1 MTALK
6 AHEVARFL
14 ARPDLTE
21 GIFLAYGPDG
31 GLVRETAQRL
41 IRHLSGDDPASANV
55 TIFDGPELDAEPGRL
70 ITEARSISLFGGKR
84 IIRVRSAGKALVMP
98 LTELRD
104 DPGGTAIVLEAGNLT
119 PRDAIRALVE
129 AAKLGRALPCYPDTD
144 ETLTK
149 LMQETFNQA
158 GIRTD
163 SDVIPTLREILGN
176 DREITRRE
184 LEKLSLYAAST
195 KTLTRED
202 VLTLC
207 ADNGALAIDA
217 ILDATGGGHAE
228 KLEMALNRA
237 LAASINPQQLLSMLT
252 SHFAGLRRWR
262 VEVDGGK
269 SARAVLDGVKPKP
282 HFSRVGQL
290 EQQLRLWSEPALA
303 TAADRLL
310 HATSDSRRKPALA
323 ETILRRTTLAL
334 CMIAATH

>member
-6 AHEVARFL
+6 AHEVQRFL
-14 ARPDLTE
+14 ARPDLNE

-41 IRHLSGDDPASANV
+41 IRYLSGEDPASADV
-55 TIFDGPELDAEPGRL
+55 FIFDGPELDAEPGRL

-84 IIRVRSAGKALVMP
+84 IIRVRNASKSLVMP

-104 DPGGTAIVLEAGNLT
+104 NPAGTAIVLEAGNLA
-119 PRDAIRALVE
+119 PRDALRALVE

-144 ETLTK
+144 ETLTN
-149 LMQETFNQA
+149 LMRETFNQA
-158 GIRTD
+158 GIRVD
-163 SDVIPTLREILGN
+163 SDVVPTLREILGN

-184 LEKLSLYAAST
+184 LEKLTLFAAST
-195 KTLTRED
+195 KSLTRED

-207 ADNGALAIDA
+207 VDNGALAIDA

-237 LAASINPQQLLSMLT
+237 LSSSVNPQQLLAMLT
-252 SHFAGLRRWR
+252 NHFANLRRWR

-269 SARAVLDGVKPKP
+269 SARAVLDNVKPKP
-282 HFSRVGQL
+282 HFSRIGQL
-290 EQQLRLWSEPALA
+290 EQQLRLWTDPALA
-303 TAADRLL
+303 QASERLL
-310 HATSDSRRKPALA
+310 QATSDSRRKPALA
-323 ETILRRTTLAL
+323 TAVLHRTTLAL
-334 CMIAATH
+334 CMMAATH

>member
-41 IRHLSGDDPASANV
+41 IRHLSGEDPASANV
-55 TIFDGPELDAEPGRL
+55 TVFDGPELDAEPGRL
-70 ITEARSISLFGGKR
+70 TTEARSTSLFGGKR
-84 IIRVRSAGKALVMP
+84 IIRVRNAGKALVMP

-119 PRDAIRALVE
+119 PRDALRALVE

-144 ETLTK
+144 ETLTN
-149 LMQETFNQA
+149 LMRETFNQA

-163 SDVIPTLREILGN
+163 SDVVPTLREILGN

-184 LEKLSLYAAST
+184 LEKLTLYAAST

-237 LAASINPQQLLSMLT
+237 LAASINPQQLLVMLT
-252 SHFAGLRRWR
+252 NHFSTLRRWR
-262 VEVDGGK
+262 IEVDAG
-269 SARAVLDGVKPKP
+269 RQPRTVLDGVKPKP
-282 HFSRVGQL
+282 HFSRIGQL
-290 EQQLRLWSEPALA
+290 EQQMRLWSEPALA
-303 TAADRLL
+303 TASERLL
-310 HATSDSRRKPALA
+310 QAISDSRRKPALA
-323 ETILRRTTLAL
+323 ETVLRRTTLAL

>member
-14 ARPDLTE
+14 ARPDLSE
-21 GIFLAYGPDG
+21 GVFLAYGPDG

-55 TIFDGPELDAEPGRL
+55 TVFDGPELDSEPGRL
-70 ITEARSISLFGGKR
+70 ITEARSISLFCGKR
-84 IIRVRSAGKALVMP
+84 IIRVRNAGKALVMP

-119 PRDAIRALVE
+119 PRDALRALVE

-144 ETLTK
+144 ETLTN
-149 LMQETFNQA
+149 LMKETFNQA

-163 SDVIPTLREILGN
+163 SDVVPALREILGN

-184 LEKLSLYAAST
+184 LEKLTLYAAST
-195 KTLTRED
+195 KSLTRED
-202 VLTLC
+202 ILTLC

-217 ILDATGGGHAE
+217 ILDSTGGGHAE
-228 KLEMALNRA
+228 KLEIAISRA
-237 LAASINPQQLLSMLT
+237 LAASINPQQLLAMLT
-252 SHFAGLRRWR
+252 NHFASLRRWR
-262 VEVDGGK
+262 IEVDTGK
-269 SARAVLDGVKPKP
+269 SARSVLDGVKPKP
-282 HFSRVGQL
+282 HFSRIGQL

-303 TAADRLL
+303 SAADRLL
-310 HATSDSRRKPALA
+310 QATSDSRRKPALA